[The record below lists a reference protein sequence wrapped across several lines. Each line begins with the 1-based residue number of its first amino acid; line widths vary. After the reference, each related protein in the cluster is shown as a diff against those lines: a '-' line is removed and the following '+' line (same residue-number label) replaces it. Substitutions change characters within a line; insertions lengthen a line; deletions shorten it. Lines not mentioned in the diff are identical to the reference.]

1 MPKKKLKAKFSTKL
15 YHIFMIVFLCSVFMY
30 ISTSY
35 NKYSMLK
42 QKEDKLLLDIKEKEQ
57 QNVVLN
63 GKLELYQTDAYIEE
77 IARDKLGYIKSNEI
91 VYINRTK

>member
-1 MPKKKLKAKFSTKL
+1 MPKKKSKPKFSTKL
-15 YHIFMIVFLCSVFMY
+15 YRIFMIVFLCSVFMY

-42 QKEDKLLLDIKEKEQ
+42 QKEDKLLLEIKEKEQ

-91 VYINRTK
+91 VYINRVK

>member
-1 MPKKKLKAKFSTKL
+1 MSKKNSKTKLITKL
-15 YHIFMIVFLCSVFMY
+15 YRIFMIVFLCSVFIY

-35 NKYSMLK
+35 NKYSILK
-42 QKEDKLLLDIKEKEQ
+42 QKEDKLLLEIKEKEQ

-77 IARDKLGYIKSNEI
+77 IARDKLGYIKSNERI
-91 VYINRTK
+91 YINRTK